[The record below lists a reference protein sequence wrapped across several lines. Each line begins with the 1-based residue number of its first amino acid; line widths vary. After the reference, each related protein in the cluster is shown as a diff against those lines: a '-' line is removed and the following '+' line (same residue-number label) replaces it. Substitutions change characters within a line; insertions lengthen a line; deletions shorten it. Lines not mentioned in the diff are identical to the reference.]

1 MRSAADQYRT
11 AVQFSAN
18 LTYNFS
24 RHFSLGTTIS
34 VFFPGDGTQD
44 ILAARLPGVG
54 SAWDETAFCNY
65 IEMAWHF

>member
-1 MRSAADQYRT
+1 
-11 AVQFSAN
+11 